1 MAELQSKKKSF
12 NQAFAE
18 ARKRGESKF
27 QWNGAWYSTQ
37 TSEEKNV
44 QTKGG
49 IDKADYKQ
57 KMANRNGTV
66 SNRFTVRHKN
76 DVGYYV
82 WDNDL
87 QRQVG
92 NAFKNKQDAAKYIT
106 SADVK
111 NKYDEGFMIDAG
123 EATVTA
129 ARTKLNRK
137 TAGFQ
142 PVDSNKNF
150 VDKEGN
156 TRLYQERGTGRYLV
170 TDNKGN
176 IVGYSFDP
184 AAATA
189 DGKWGGWIAYTGSK
203 NDIKAA
209 EAGKLRDEA
218 NRNEV
223 NQKIEQADLRSRGL
237 GVTNGLYDNGDMAD
251 AINEGKTA
259 TANVINQT
267 LNLPFHTVWGALKL
281 GIDNT
286 VDSWTNTNRDQ
297 YKENVEN
304 RKNQYLRG
312 FNLNQSHKPLG
323 QVSGPGDIVADYL
336 PEGQIQ
342 DFTRM
347 SGNIVGNALLTSWL
361 GRNTQSTPRKDLA
374 GYEIRHKGNAGVTP
388 RKGVPGEVRGNG
400 QYRGRVTQKAGEN
413 LWVTKKKDPM
423 LKVTYTGGNK
433 SRPQA
438 MYRTHDGRYVFYPKR
453 DVSINPLYNRY
464 LETATYAGYPIPW
477 QAITSNTN
485 NSNDYSDN
493 GNTPIANFWYSG
505 EGNPNTYAQGRIVT
519 GEVVPGTSG
528 ENWNGKVSG
537 GAVVVDNTNGQV
549 APAFGGV
556 TVGGGRDNQSGW
568 YLPLAYK
575 KGGKAKL
582 ISKKQ

>member
-223 NQKIEQADLRSRGL
+223 NQKSKQAKDRKVNEWDRQIDGIRRMQGGFNTIQGMLNIPNNIITGAIRAGVSDDYSWDDYKDSFTIDGLWRGNSSVGL
-237 GVTNGLYDNGDMAD
+237 GDILEIDNGYGRFAANMINPMAVFGT
-251 AINEGKTA
+251 AVKSSTPTYKVGATEGKPIVIKSQSAGPTKSNFRRGSRPNEGMGTNQRGQTQYGGKHNASSNVGPVETTKIPTQRYYIDKTPGQFSP
-259 TANVINQT
+259 T
-267 LNLPFHTVWGALKL
+267 PF
-281 GIDNT
+281 
-286 VDSWTNTNRDQ
+286 
-297 YKENVEN
+297 
-304 RKNQYLRG
+304 
-312 FNLNQSHKPLG
+312 
-323 QVSGPGDIVADYL
+323 
-336 PEGQIQ
+336 
-342 DFTRM
+342 
-347 SGNIVGNALLTSWL
+347 NAAF
-361 GRNTQSTPRKDLA
+361 R
-374 GYEIRHKGNAGVTP
+374 Y
-388 RKGVPGEVRGNG
+388 
-400 QYRGRVTQKAGEN
+400 
-413 LWVTKKKDPM
+413 DP
-423 LKVTYTGGNK
+423 KVTY
-433 SRPQA
+433 
-438 MYRTHDGRYVFYPKR
+438 V
-453 DVSINPLYNRY
+453 
-464 LETATYAGYPIPW
+464 
-477 QAITSNTN
+477 
-485 NSNDYSDN
+485 YSD
-493 GNTPIANFWYSG
+493 GTPTANFWYSG

-528 ENWNGKVSG
+528 ENWNGGVSG

-582 ISKKQ
+582 ISKKR

>member
-1 MAELQSKKKSF
+1 MSELQSKKKSF
-12 NQAFAE
+12 NQAFAD

-37 TSEEKNV
+37 TSEEKNA
-44 QTKGG
+44 QTTGG

-123 EATVTA
+123 ETTVTA

-142 PVDSNKNF
+142 PVDSNTNF

-156 TRLYQERGTGRYLV
+156 TRLYKEIGTGRYLV

-176 IVGYSFDP
+176 IVAYSFDP

-189 DGKWGGWIAYTGSK
+189 DGKWGGWITYTGSK
-203 NDIKAA
+203 DDIKAA

-223 NQKIEQADLRSRGL
+223 NQKSKQAKDRKVNERDRQIEGIRRMQGGFNTVQGMLNMPNNIIIGAARAAVSDDYSWDDYADSFTIDGLWRGNSSVGL
-237 GVTNGLYDNGDMAD
+237 GDVLELNNPYARFGANFINPMSLMTLRGGTGKTITKGKPYKSKGTMQNLDAHTVTVV
-251 AINEGKTA
+251 EGKAADPTRMQMRYVGTA
-259 TANVINQT
+259 Q
-267 LNLPFHTVWGALKL
+267 P
-281 GIDNT
+281 
-286 VDSWTNTNRDQ
+286 S
-297 YKENVEN
+297 
-304 RKNQYLRG
+304 LRG
-312 FNLNQSHKPLG
+312 KYVG
-323 QVSGPGDIVADYL
+323 TVEGRGKML
-336 PEGQIQ
+336 PA
-342 DFTRM
+342 
-347 SGNIVGNALLTSWL
+347 SGNRSSQFSNL
-361 GRNTQSTPRKDLA
+361 GRNQQVTSYENGMPRIQSNQN
-374 GYEIRHKGNAGVTP
+374 IRAEYPGVTMTRQQIQTTANP
-388 RKGVPGEVRGNG
+388 QRAEFFTPGIETITYNPWMSIKPFNAAFRYN
-400 QYRGRVTQKAGEN
+400 
-413 LWVTKKKDPM
+413 P
-423 LKVTYTGGNK
+423 KVTY
-433 SRPQA
+433 
-438 MYRTHDGRYVFYPKR
+438 V
-453 DVSINPLYNRY
+453 
-464 LETATYAGYPIPW
+464 
-477 QAITSNTN
+477 
-485 NSNDYSDN
+485 YSDE
-493 GNTPIANFWYSG
+493 TPTANFWYSE
-505 EGNPNTYAQGRIVT
+505 EGNPNTYAQGRIIT

-528 ENWNGKVSG
+528 ENWNGRVSG
-537 GAVVVDNTNGQV
+537 GTVVVDNTNGYV
-549 APAFGGV
+549 SPVFGGV
-556 TVGGGRDNQSGW
+556 TVGGGRNNQSGW
-568 YLPLAYK
+568 YLPLSYK
-575 KGGKAKL
+575 KGGKTKL